1 MPPSLASVRR
11 RLTDLLRPA
20 AAREERQKRAD
31 GRVRRPGSSPGVAQG
46 GVPAPEGTRPYPG
59 DATLVPDTGYRP
71 HPDGEAD
78 PGEVVW
84 AWVPFEEDHSLGKD
98 RPVLVI
104 GQDGPW
110 LVGLSLTS
118 RDHDRD
124 EHQERAAGREWV
136 DIGSGPW
143 DRRGRPSE
151 VRVNRLIR
159 IDPDT
164 VRREGAVLD
173 EGRYADVVR
182 AVRSLHP
189 GS

>member
-1 MPPSLASVRR
+1 MRHAG
-11 RLTDLLRPA
+11 PA
-20 AAREERQKRAD
+20 AD
-31 GRVRRPGSSPGVAQG
+31 GAHG
-46 GVPAPEGTRPYPG
+46 GVRAPEGTRPYPG
-59 DATLVPDTGYRP
+59 DATRVPDTGYRP
-71 HPDGEAD
+71 QPDGEPD

-84 AWVPFEEDHSLGKD
+84 AWVPFEEDHEVGKD

-104 GQDGPW
+104 GHDGSW
-110 LVGLSLTS
+110 LVGLGLTS

-124 EHQERAAGREWV
+124 EQQERAAGREWV

-143 DRRGRPSE
+143 DGRGRPSE

-159 IDPDT
+159 IDPAS
-164 VRREGAVLD
+164 VRREGAILD
-173 EGRYADVVR
+173 EHRYAEVVR